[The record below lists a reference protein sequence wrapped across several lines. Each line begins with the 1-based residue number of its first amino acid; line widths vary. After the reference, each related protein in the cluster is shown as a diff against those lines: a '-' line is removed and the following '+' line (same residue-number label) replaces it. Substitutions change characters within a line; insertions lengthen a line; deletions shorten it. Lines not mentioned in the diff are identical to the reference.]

1 MSRRLS
7 PKRAGEA
14 PIMGLRLPAD
24 LSRALDAARRVIA
37 EEHPDLAVTRSD
49 AVRVLVREALAARG
63 LL

>member
-1 MSRRLS
+1 
-7 PKRAGEA
+7 
-14 PIMGLRLPAD
+14 MGLRLPAD

-49 AVRVLVREALAARG
+49 ALRVLVREALVARG